1 MIAVIED
8 WEQGYVYI
16 LCVLGRGVTL
26 LQVVNQLI
34 HGSRITHPL
43 IMAKISSLAR

>member
-1 MIAVIED
+1 MNNNECYNFILQVMTAAVEN

-26 LQVVNQLI
+26 LQVQNMVQRLL
-34 HGSRITHPL
+34 TL
-43 IMAKISSLAR
+43 